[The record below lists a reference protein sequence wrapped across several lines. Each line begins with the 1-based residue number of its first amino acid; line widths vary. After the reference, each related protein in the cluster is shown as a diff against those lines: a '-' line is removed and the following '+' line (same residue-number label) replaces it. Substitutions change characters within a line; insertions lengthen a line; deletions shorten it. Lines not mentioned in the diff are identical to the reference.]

1 MTRTE
6 AIEIISRVEV
16 GTKATE
22 AARDLAI
29 SSLRQ
34 MDYLIETHQVIEIK
48 DVPDEVLAQ
57 IQEGLGAGK
66 ICILERTN
74 ADRIR
79 AMSDEE
85 LARFIPN
92 WSYTDACKCGEHYVG
107 CNNECEKCVA
117 EWLKQPAEEGDQ

>member
-16 GTKATE
+16 GTKAVE

-48 DVPDEVLAQ
+48 AIPEEVLAQ
-57 IQEGLGAGK
+57 IQEGLEAGK
-66 ICILERTN
+66 ICIFEQTN

-79 AMSDEE
+79 TMSDEE
-85 LARFIPN
+85 LADLLTCRCIHQSQQDRHLLLP
-92 WSYTDACKCGEHYVG
+92 SSR
-107 CNNECEKCVA
+107 
-117 EWLKQPAEEGDQ
+117 